1 MIASRKTTQPVAE
14 NRDQRESV
22 WGVFLVFLRLGL
34 TSFGGPIAHLGYFR
48 DEFVNRRLSRRRVN
62 CAQMVRNCLASHDP
76 NIQPDAGNP

>member
-48 DEFVNRRLSRRRVN
+48 DEFVNRRLSRRREN
-62 CAQMVRNCLASHDP
+62 CAQMVRNGLLP
-76 NIQPDAGNP
+76 VPLTPT